1 MKAIVFGGSGFIGS
15 HVADALSEKGY
26 EVKIFDLKPSI
37 YIKTG
42 QEMVIGDILDKDAV
56 ADAVKGC
63 DYVYNFAGI
72 ADLDD
77 AETKPLKTVVQNVE
91 GTANILKAATL
102 AGAKRFIFAS
112 TVYVY
117 SNKGGFYRCSKQAA
131 ELYVEEYQR
140 RYGLDYTIIRYGTVY
155 GPRADHRNSVYR
167 HLRNALTN
175 GKIACAGNGEEV
187 REYIHVKDAAR
198 LSVNILGDKH
208 KNQHIIITGHH
219 QMKARD
225 FLYTIKEI
233 LDNKVEIEFNK
244 SNQDSAHYTL
254 TPYSFIPKI
263 GYKLTTN
270 RYFDMGQGLL
280 ECMNEIHSL
289 SREEETVSE

>member
-1 MKAIVFGGSGFIGS
+1 M
-15 HVADALSEKGY
+15 
-26 EVKIFDLKPSI
+26 
-37 YIKTG
+37 
-42 QEMVIGDILDKDAV
+42 
-56 ADAVKGC
+56 
-63 DYVYNFAGI
+63 
-72 ADLDD
+72 
-77 AETKPLKTVVQNVE
+77 
-91 GTANILKAATL
+91 
-102 AGAKRFIFAS
+102 
-112 TVYVY
+112 
-117 SNKGGFYRCSKQAA
+117 
-131 ELYVEEYQR
+131 
-140 RYGLDYTIIRYGTVY
+140 
-155 GPRADHRNSVYR
+155 
-167 HLRNALTN
+167 
-175 GKIACAGNGEEV
+175 
-187 REYIHVKDAAR
+187 
-198 LSVNILGDKH
+198 NILGDKH